1 MKTIELIKQ
10 LNFNGAVKA
19 EKDIEVKELFNGANR
34 RIVEVKLSKNKILT
48 KHKAAEPITVFCL
61 SGNGTFFAGDDL
73 RDEQHLTTGT
83 LITLEAG
90 IEHEVSAEPEIHLLV
105 TKFKDT

>member
-1 MKTIELIKQ
+1 MKNIELIKE
-10 LNFNGAVKA
+10 LDFSGAIRA
-19 EKDIEVKELFNGANR
+19 EKDIEVKELFSGVNR
-34 RIVEVKLSKNKILT
+34 RIVEVKLLKNKILT

-61 SGNGTFFAGDDL
+61 AGSGIFLAGKDL
-73 RDEQHLTTGT
+73 EEKQTLTSGT

-105 TKFKDT
+105 TKFKGT